1 MTEIKE
7 SDHSSSFAET
17 AMRLGGKTEDE
28 ATRTGAVDRA
38 DDQVEALFAPQ
49 YKTSNS
55 PVHRA
60 VWENTVPLDLFT
72 TPKLADDALDLPM
85 VKDSLKILRDHKANG
100 TLYNEQGKVSNAV
113 IDDLGKAGYWGAL
126 IDKKYGGQGLTI
138 RQFMTFLT
146 QVAAIEPMCAGL
158 ASIHGCIGAV
168 DPVSSFGSEEQK
180 QRYLP
185 KLASGEMISAFALT
199 EPCAGSDL
207 TALRTT
213 ATLVGDYYLINGEK
227 LFITNAVPGRTIGI
241 VCLIDGKPAA
251 LIAELPAQENE
262 NFQIIPYGI
271 HAVKHA
277 YNNGLRFKDFKIPKE
292 NLLVPTAG
300 DGLTVAYHG
309 LNLGRIALCSVSSAV
324 MKGMLANLMPWIHF
338 RQTYGQTIDKRELV
352 KRRIARTAGLIAGS
366 EALVAWG
373 AWLLDQGYRGELECV
388 IAKIFGSESQK
399 EVAIEYFMK
408 THGGRSF
415 LHGHLFGDNVH
426 DFLAPC
432 IYEGEG
438 EMLAMAFFKSLAKAH
453 GVKYFEPVGKA
464 LAQHNL
470 KSLNPFNPLHA
481 WALRKE
487 LLPYTFWYLGKTF
500 APADTQ
506 RVSGLSP
513 ALQEHLDFALSILG
527 EAPFELTHN
536 MIKHQL
542 KLADRQCRIADLSQR
557 IQDVIVILVTVLWA
571 HKDGNKVVQ
580 AATDILCQDLRRK
593 LAGDKPTDRYFRQ
606 LGQVADLIM
615 EEGYPGMS
623 QVDPASILFSYNS
636 KIS

>member
-1 MTEIKE
+1 MVEIKE
-7 SDHSSSFAET
+7 SDRLTSFAEET
-17 AMRLGGKTEDE
+17 LRMGGKTEEE
-28 ATRTGAVDRA
+28 AKRTGAVDRA

-49 YKTSNS
+49 YKTVNS

-60 VWENTVPLDLFT
+60 VWDNVAPLDLFSP
-72 TPKLADDALDLPM
+72 PKLEDSALDLPV
-85 VKDSLKILRDHKANG
+85 VKNSLAVLREHKAKGSLYDENG
-100 TLYNEQGKVSNAV
+100 KISQAV
-113 IDDLGKAGYWGAL
+113 TDDLGRAGYWGAL
-126 IDKKYGGQGLTI
+126 IDKKYGGQGLSI
-138 RQFMTFLT
+138 RQFMTFLSE
-146 QVAAIEPMCAGL
+146 VALIDPMCAGL
-158 ASIHGCIGAV
+158 ASVHGCIGAV
-168 DPVSSFGSEEQK
+168 DPVSTFGNEEQK

-185 KLASGEMISAFALT
+185 KLANGEMISAFALT

-213 ATLVGDYYLINGEK
+213 ATLDGDHYLINGEK
-227 LFITNAVPGRTIGI
+227 LFITNAIPGRTIGL
-241 VCLIDGKPAA
+241 VCLLDGKPTAF
-251 LIAELPAQENE
+251 IAELPKEENE
-262 NFQIIPYGI
+262 NFQIVRYGI

-277 YNNGLRFKDFKIPKE
+277 YNQGLRFKDFRVPKE

-309 LNLGRIALCSVSSAV
+309 LNLGRVALCSVSSAV

-338 RQTYGQTIDKRELV
+338 RQTYGQMIDKRELV
-352 KRRIARTAGLIAGS
+352 KRRVARTASLIAGS

-373 AWLLDQGYRGELECV
+373 SWLLDQGYRGELECV

-438 EMLAMAFFKSLAKAH
+438 EMLGMAFFKSLAKAH
-453 GVKYFEPVGKA
+453 GMKYFEPVGRA
-464 LAQHNL
+464 LAKNNL

-481 WALRKE
+481 WALRDE
-487 LLPYTFWYLGKTF
+487 LVPYSIWYLGKTL
-500 APADTQ
+500 APADKQ
-506 RVSGLSP
+506 RVSGLSSVF
-513 ALQEHLDFALSILG
+513 QDHVDFALSCLS

-536 MIKHQL
+536 MVKHQL

-557 IQDVIVILVTVLWA
+557 IQDTIVILVTVLWA
-571 HKDGNKVVQ
+571 HKSGNNVIQ

-593 LAGDKPTDRYFRQ
+593 LTGEKASDKYFRQ

-615 EEGYPGMS
+615 EEGYPGMEK
-623 QVDPASILFSYNS
+623 VEPASILFSYS
-636 KIS
+636 PKGS